1 MSIVTCLSIFYWF
14 VGISHNSFTPNYIAP
29 VSPVNMVNGNT
40 PSGDYS
46 NDFFDKMSQGPDS
59 SSDYSRS
66 KYG

>member
-40 PSGDYS
+40 PFGDYS
-46 NDFFDKMSQGPDS
+46 NAFVNKITQEPDS

-66 KYG
+66 KYD